1 MSKCKCIPLTW
12 WSRKKLL
19 EAISGFTR
27 SPRQFV
33 ETALRGVLNCQQPTQ
48 APPQSQQH
56 LAAHVF
62 HVK

>member
-1 MSKCKCIPLTW
+1 MYPPNVVV
-12 WSRKKLL
+12 KKEIAELL
-19 EAISGFTR
+19 KAISGFTR
-27 SPRQFV
+27 APRQFV